1 MTGRRVTIS
10 GAVVLVAVLAAA
22 LPRVLLGS
30 DDDGPVQKMIQR
42 TCAGCHRFEGQP
54 ESRFNMK
61 APDLMWAGSKYQ
73 RAWVLDW
80 LTGKE
85 EPLYPKGYRWDMT
98 QSPTKHMTVS
108 EVDAQRIADYFERHH
123 IDTRVAVGAFD
134 LSTFSAMEAEFG
146 RKIYHDHACIGCHQI
161 EERGKIIGGPQSTSL
176 VNAGRRYKVDWLYRF
191 GMNPQDFN
199 PHSGEFVA
207 DASALGLRYVIG
219 FVAIQ
224 GLPEFR
230 FAEPWKSEEFRHASV
245 DRGRQLYKEYCM
257 QCHGATGR
265 GDGPAASGLDPKPA
279 IHANIAFEKLPQDYL
294 YNVIYY
300 GGRSVGKSAAMPYW
314 GLTIG
319 QQGVADVMA
328 YLSVTF
334 KGVPEMAG
342 TAPSGACVQ
351 PRKTVAAPADVLQ
364 TINPLPTGAE
374 TIQSGKT
381 LFLKTAQPLACAFC
395 HGEKGDGKGMMG
407 AGLVPPPRNFTCR
420 EMMKDI
426 PDGQLYWIIKNG
438 SPGTGMPPFASLP
451 DEQVWQLIGYI
462 RSLAK

>member
-1 MTGRRVTIS
+1 MTARRVMVN
-10 GAVVLVAVLAAA
+10 AAAVLVVVLAATF
-22 LPRVLLGS
+22 PRILFGS
-30 DDDGPVQKMIQR
+30 DDESSLKLIQH
-42 TCAGCHRFEGQP
+42 TCAGCHRLEGKP

-73 RAWVLDW
+73 RAWVIDW

-85 EPLYPKGYRWDMT
+85 DPLYPKGYRWDMT
-98 QSPTKHMTVS
+98 QTPAKHMAVP
-108 EVDAQRIADYFERHH
+108 EADAQRIADYFERHH
-123 IDTRVAVGAFD
+123 IDSRVTIGAFE

-146 RKIYHDHACIGCHQI
+146 RKTYHDHACIGCHQI
-161 EERGKIIGGPQSTSL
+161 EERGKIVGGPQSTSL
-176 VNAGRRYKVDWLYRF
+176 VKAGRRYKVDWLYRF

-199 PHSGEFVA
+199 PHSGEFLA
-207 DASALGLRYVIG
+207 DASALGLRHVIG

-224 GLPEFR
+224 GLPEFH
-230 FAEPWKSEEFRHASV
+230 FSEPWKSEEFARASV
-245 DRGRQLYKEYCM
+245 DRGRQVYREYCM
-257 QCHGATGR
+257 QCHGAMGR

-279 IHANIAFEKLPQDYL
+279 IHANMAFEKLPQDYL

-300 GGRSVGKSAAMPYW
+300 GGRSMGKSPAMPYW

-328 YLSVTF
+328 YLNVTF

-342 TAPSGACVQ
+342 TAPSGACIQ
-351 PRKTVAAPADVLQ
+351 PRKTVAAPAEALQ
-364 TINPLPTGAE
+364 MTNPLPDAPE
-374 TIQSGKT
+374 TIQSGKV
-381 LFLKTAQPLACAFC
+381 LFLKTAQPMACAFC

-407 AGLVPPPRNFTCR
+407 AGLVPPPRNFTCG

-426 PDGQLYWIIKNG
+426 SDGQLYWIIKNG

-451 DEQVWQLIGYI
+451 DEHVWQLIRYI